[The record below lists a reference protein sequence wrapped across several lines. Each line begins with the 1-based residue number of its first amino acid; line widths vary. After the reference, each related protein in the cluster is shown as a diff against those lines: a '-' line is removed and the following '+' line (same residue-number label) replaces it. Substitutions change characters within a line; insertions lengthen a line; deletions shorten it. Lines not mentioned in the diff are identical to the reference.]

1 MGISHKKYRS
11 VHGRNEQGFTLVEM
25 LIALTAFCMLMSF
38 LPIGIRTVLS
48 HEVIDQ
54 GIQRMEW
61 EVFYSQMKKEIRL
74 ATEITV
80 LEDKLLLKRN
90 NDTILYEKYG
100 SNLRRRVN
108 YTGHE
113 ILLQNVVSVQFERL
127 RAGFT
132 ISVTD
137 LNGVDYEGYL
147 RSIISVDIK

>member
-1 MGISHKKYRS
+1 MR
-11 VHGRNEQGFTLVEM
+11 GRNEQGFTLVEM
-25 LIALTAFCMLMSF
+25 LIALMAFSMIMSF
-38 LPIGIRTVLS
+38 LPLGIKSVLS
-48 HEVIDQ
+48 HKVIDQ

-90 NDTILYEKYG
+90 TDTILYEKYE

-113 ILLQNVVSVQFERL
+113 ILLQNVASVQFKKL
-127 RAGFT
+127 STGFDIT
-132 ISVTD
+132 VTD
-137 LNGVDYEGYL
+137 LNGIEYAGHL
-147 RSIISVDIK
+147 RSIISMDIK

>member
-1 MGISHKKYRS
+1 MAISQKKCRS
-11 VHGRNEQGFTLVEM
+11 VRGRNEQGFTLVEM
-25 LIALTAFCMLMSF
+25 LIALMAFSMIMSF
-38 LPIGIRTVLS
+38 LPLGIKSVLS
-48 HEVIDQ
+48 HKVIDQ

-90 NDTILYEKYG
+90 TDTILYEKYE

-113 ILLQNVVSVQFERL
+113 ILLQNVASVQFKKL
-127 RAGFT
+127 STGFDIT
-132 ISVTD
+132 VTD
-137 LNGVDYEGYL
+137 LNGIEYAGHL
-147 RSIISVDIK
+147 RSIISMDIK